1 MSKEI
6 LYFMNE
12 NDLFELLKQ
21 LKEAKRQR
29 NEPTRSEQL
38 EIARNQL
45 VHSYEL
51 TVRKKFY
58 ELLGT
63 LSLIKREL
71 DSEYDI
77 NETEF
82 YDFRVNILNVDY
94 VNSYWEPN
102 GTKTDYKKVVCGYL
116 TNKETHLALLRKQIL
131 ERGYFNINDAEIKNF
146 QKPSYIIE
154 LKKAE
159 KAIKSLELIKDNKST
174 ELNHLI
180 YKYRESRLD
189 ANGDELPF
197 GYDEL
202 IYFLKNLAQSK
213 FEETIEKESSRFY
226 MNNQKVIA
234 SLKIALDKLE

>member
-1 MSKEI
+1 
-6 LYFMNE
+6 MNE
-12 NDLFELLKQ
+12 KDLSELLKK

-29 NEPTRSEQL
+29 NEPALSEQL

-45 VHSYEL
+45 VHSLEETL
-51 TVRKKFY
+51 RKKFY

-63 LSLIKREL
+63 LSEIKIEL

-77 NETEF
+77 SETDL
-82 YDFRVNILNVDY
+82 YDFRIPLYNSDYFNV
-94 VNSYWEPN
+94 SSWMPN
-102 GTKTDYKKVVCGYL
+102 GTKTDYKNVVCAFI
-116 TNKETHLALLRKQIL
+116 TNKETDLKTLRKNVL
-131 ERGYFNINDAEIKNF
+131 DSGYFNINDAMIKDF

-159 KAIKSLELIKDNKST
+159 KTINSLELIKDNKST
-174 ELNHLI
+174 ELNNLI

-189 ANGDELPF
+189 TNGDELPF

-213 FEETIEKESSRFY
+213 FEEKIEKESLRFY